1 MNNIKIN
8 IFRKIYRVFSKFLL
22 IFFTKMLSPILRLLG
37 LTINPPYNKVDN
49 FGYIFSKETRRL
61 VFDLKK
67 KDSFNKIFVDTSLN
81 KSALCN
87 LGAKHSTN
95 KSPFNIE
102 GFRSGFTGIYNLLFL
117 SLRNKEI
124 NFAEIGIEKNASIKM
139 WRDYFSLANIHAFE
153 FNKEKIRKGKNDNL
167 KNTFYHYI
175 DVTSESGIYDNFKK
189 ANLKFDILIDD
200 STHWFDNQINIVKNS
215 IPFLNSNGLLIVEDI
230 HKFRKGY
237 AEKNYYN
244 SLKNFKDFFSE
255 IVFIETSDI
264 NNYTANWKNEK
275 ILLLVRN
282 NKEFK
287 L

>member
-8 IFRKIYRVFSKFLL
+8 IFKKIYRVFSKFLL

-49 FGYIFSKETRRL
+49 FGYIFSKDTRRL

-67 KDSFNKIFVDTSLN
+67 KDSFNKICLDTSLN

-87 LGAKHSTN
+87 LGAKFSTN

-102 GFRSGFTGIYNLLFL
+102 GLRSGFTGIYNLLFL

-167 KNTFYHYI
+167 KNTFYHDI
-175 DVTSESGIYDNFKK
+175 DVMSESGIYDNFKK

-215 IPFLNSNGLLIVEDI
+215 IPFLNNNGLLIVEDI

-244 SLKNFKDFFSE
+244 SLKKFKDFFSE
-255 IVFIETSDI
+255 IVFIEASDI